1 MTSHIVSGAAIA
13 PDGLRMPATGEAR
26 HLFHRIRRTVI
37 VMPMLRSACAAALL
51 LAGTLAAHAQAV
63 ELTPAQMRE
72 DLTFLKQEWA
82 PQDKSFGVE
91 QKQAF
96 ERHVEEVA
104 AAADTLTTEAF
115 ALEVMRAAAIAR
127 NGHTNA
133 NAAALL
139 GPDLP
144 VRLWAFPDGLYIV
157 KAHPDFAQL
166 LGARVDAIGSMTA
179 QEAVERLHPYLSG
192 TDQRIGF
199 LAPGYLTAPSVLQK
213 IGAIADTAEV
223 PLTLQLADGTTE
235 TIALA
240 AIADEDPGDERKM
253 RLDRGY
259 GVLLP
264 DALDLPGRWPH
275 LLDDHTA
282 LPLSYAPRKD
292 LRVELIGDDK
302 KILYIRNDRASSDD
316 DTPLGDKL
324 AGVFFQYILP
334 QRPQHVVLD
343 LRFNNGGDFFNTI
356 LFSQGLPRLMPRDG
370 RILVLVGKATFS
382 AGLTFAAMLKG
393 AGGDTV
399 VLVGEEMGDA
409 ARFWSEGKYV
419 ELPNSHIPVRYS
431 PQFHDYEKGCFE
443 IDECYWPLVAFGP
456 RDISIAPEV
465 EADLSFYAYAQGR
478 DTVLEAALA
487 HVGRR

>member
-1 MTSHIVSGAAIA
+1 MTSHVVAGAAIS
-13 PDGLRMPATGEAR
+13 PDRLRMPTTGKA
-26 HLFHRIRRTVI
+26 HTLLHRIRKI
-37 VMPMLRSACAAALL
+37 SIMLPVLRNACAAGLL
-51 LAGTLAAHAQAV
+51 LSGGLAAQAQAL

-82 PQDKSFGVE
+82 PQDRSFGEE

-96 ERHVEEVA
+96 ERHVDEVA

-115 ALEVMRAAAIAR
+115 ALDVMRAAAIAR

-144 VRLWAFPDGLYIV
+144 VRLWAFSDGLYIV
-157 KAHPDFAQL
+157 KAHPDFARL
-166 LGARVDAIGSMTA
+166 LGARVDAIGSITA
-179 QEAVERLHPYLSG
+179 QEALERVHPYLSG

-199 LAPGYLTAPSVLQK
+199 LAPGYLTAPAVLQK
-213 IGAIADTAEV
+213 IGAVDDAAEV
-223 PLTLQLADGTTE
+223 PLTLKLADGSTE
-235 TIALA
+235 TITLA
-240 AIADEDPGDERKM
+240 AIADEDPGDERKS
-253 RLDRGY
+253 RLERGY

-264 DALDLPGRWPH
+264 DAADLPGRWAH
-275 LLDDHTA
+275 LLDDHAA

-292 LRVELIGDDK
+292 LRVELIGDDQ

-334 QRPQHVVLD
+334 QRPEHVVLD

-370 RILVLVGKATFS
+370 RVLVLVGKATFS

-409 ARFWSEGKYV
+409 GRFWSEGKYV
-419 ELPNSHIPVRYS
+419 ELPNSLIPVRYS
-431 PQFHDYEKGCFE
+431 PQFHDYEKGCYE

-465 EADLSFYAYAQGR
+465 AADLSFEAYAQGR
-478 DTVLEAALA
+478 DPVLEAALA